1 MTTETIRVSDDRDVL
16 AVIPALLGF
25 QPSRSLIVVLLT
37 GGRVAVTGRL
47 DLAQA
52 REPGSQ
58 RALEAML
65 RRTHADSAILVAYD
79 DELSTGTADLL
90 QHWVDELPTTA
101 ATVGIDLDV
110 LTAIQVGTCQGLWR
124 SIWGD
129 PEGEPLDD
137 PRTSAAGCAAI
148 YAGCAPAA
156 SREAAAALLEP
167 GSQPAPSGFEVA
179 AEAALLGVQDLG
191 LGEAGSVLDGY
202 LDQVDR
208 DEALPDE
215 VLGAVAALS
224 CLDAGLRAAMQRID
238 ADSGARWQAFWS
250 RVARLS
256 PGALA
261 YGPLVLVGATAI
273 ATGEGMTVNVA
284 GDWAERL
291 RPDHWGV
298 ALLRRANDAA
308 VPPSEW
314 PAIREAV
321 SLLERSA

>member
-1 MTTETIRVSDDRDVL
+1 MTQTIRVAGECDIL
-16 AVIPALLGF
+16 VIVPSLLGF
-25 QPSRSLIVVLLT
+25 EPADSLVVILLA

-52 REPGSQ
+52 RERGSEQ
-58 RALEAML
+58 ALLAPL
-65 RRTHADSAILVAYD
+65 RRTHADSAILIAYA
-79 DELSTGTADLL
+79 DELDTGTADLL
-90 QHWVDELPTTA
+90 QRWADELPERAETL
-101 ATVGIDLDV
+101 GLDLDV
-110 LTAIQVGTCQGLWR
+110 LAALQVATAESRWR

-129 PEGEPLDD
+129 PAGEPLDD
-137 PRTSAAGCAAI
+137 LRTSAAGCAAI

-167 GSQPAPSGFEVA
+167 GSQLAPSGFEVA

-191 LGEAGSVLDGY
+191 LSEAGSVLDGY
-202 LDQVDR
+202 LDQIDR

-224 CLDAGLRAAMQRID
+224 CLDAGLRAAMQRISTD
-238 ADSGARWQAFWS
+238 TAERWQTFWS
-250 RVARLS
+250 QVARLS
-256 PGALA
+256 PGAIA

-273 ATGEGMTVNVA
+273 ATGEGMAVNVA
-284 GDWAERL
+284 GDHAERL
-291 RPDHWGV
+291 RPGHWGV

-321 SLLERSA
+321 SLLEPSA